1 MKRLEGEKNPQL
13 AKGETIEVIT
23 DVIVWE
29 ELPPGLEQALRE
41 TDSQHGASVGLEQTF
56 ALLEKKRGGQTEEA
70 DVQHIA

>member
-1 MKRLEGEKNPQL
+1 MERLEGGKNPQL

-41 TDSQHGASVGLEQTF
+41 TDSQHGASVDLEQAF
-56 ALLEKKRGGQTEEA
+56 ALLEKKRGGQTEETL
-70 DVQHIA
+70 D